1 MLILVNKNHKVKK
14 KHKILLKL
22 TFIDNINTRK
32 YIQYKQERIVRKDII
47 INNNHLQLHKKKLD
61 NI

>member
-1 MLILVNKNHKVKK
+1 MLILVNKNQKVKK

-22 TFIDNINTRK
+22 NFIDNINTRE

-47 INNNHLQLHKKKLD
+47 INNNHFQLHKKKLD